1 MAVASAVRVGA
12 VSGRATVQRPFSST
26 RAATLRAPFAQRS
39 LRLRAAAP
47 EAHVTLDGK
56 VTMIES
62 REDFEQAMAESNG
75 LVVLDI
81 SSTMCGPCK
90 LVYPYFV
97 ELAEEFS
104 DATFLK
110 VNGDTNSETVV
121 RARHAHLRSISAF
134 IYSFPA
140 PPVVWRLC
148 RGCPRYFLM
157 EGLRTAAF
165 PIGG

>member
-110 VNGDTNSETVV
+110 VNGDTNSETVSMMKEWGV
-121 RARHAHLRSISAF
+121 KSVPEFRMFRGAEMVHKHSGANKDTLRSSIEEN
-134 IYSFPA
+134 Y
-140 PPVVWRLC
+140 
-148 RGCPRYFLM
+148 
-157 EGLRTAAF
+157 
-165 PIGG
+165 